1 MRFSVFPLYA
11 MFCLNSVGGMTV
23 LLTNSFSV
31 WTEPETVFDEPD
43 CFLEAMCWD
52 NTLADACFISKG
64 ETTKLALDC
73 IDTELIDPEVFCTEE
88 WDPVCG
94 CDGVTYSNSCYATYF
109 GGVTYFEEGEC
120 GSDPCIDENLIEPY
134 PCPFIWDPV
143 CGCDGVTYGNA
154 CEAETVGGVLSYTA
168 GECGQPTPCEPI
180 IEAWPSEVTGVWN
193 FLVYDVSNPWAD
205 PFSEDDPS

>member
-94 CDGVTYSNSCYATYF
+94 CD
-109 GGVTYFEEGEC
+109 
-120 GSDPCIDENLIEPY
+120 
-134 PCPFIWDPV
+134 
-143 CGCDGVTYGNA
+143 
-154 CEAETVGGVLSYTA
+154 
-168 GECGQPTPCEPI
+168 
-180 IEAWPSEVTGVWN
+180 
-193 FLVYDVSNPWAD
+193 
-205 PFSEDDPS
+205 